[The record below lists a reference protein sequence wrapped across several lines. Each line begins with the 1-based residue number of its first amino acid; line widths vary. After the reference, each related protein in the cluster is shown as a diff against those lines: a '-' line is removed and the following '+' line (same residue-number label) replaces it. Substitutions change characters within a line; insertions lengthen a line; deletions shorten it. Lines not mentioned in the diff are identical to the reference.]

1 MRKGKQF
8 LGIMAA
14 AAVLSL
20 GAVPVAAE
28 QTVTDMPQ
36 MTIVTDKEEYS
47 AGDTIKETIHIENT
61 TGKDIENITVE
72 GNIPEGYTIDGAASG
87 DTTWKMTIERL
98 EAGETI
104 EKNAPELEEAK
115 PGQTEPGQQEP
126 GKEPEQTEPGQQ
138 EPEKE
143 PEQTEPE
150 QKNPEQ
156 SEPGQQQPAKDPEQN
171 SGNQNV
177 SAVQTNSLKTEKN
190 EQAKSAGTGD
200 PVQAVLWFCLI
211 AAGVVISA
219 VAVKAKK
226 AKRLLSFALAVML
239 AGGACSGLATTVNA
253 AENDMSVGTAL
264 KTQEVTKNVK
274 ADGKDVTLT
283 AKMSYADDTKPEQQP
298 ENYLEKEGYKE
309 VWKDDFNG
317 DSLNRDDWNVELH
330 EPGWVNSEW
339 QEYVDS
345 DANIQVKDGNLLL
358 KPVETVNADGTKSYT
373 SGRVNTQN
381 KHDFKYGYFEC
392 RAKVPTGK
400 GYLPAFWMMPT
411 DENLYGQWPKCGEI
425 DMMEVMGQETNKLY
439 GTIHYGEPHDQSQG
453 TYVVAEEDNFA
464 DNYHTYACEWLPG
477 KIIWYVD
484 GVKYHEESDWFSAK
498 EGQGGEVTYPAP
510 FDQPFYMILN
520 LAVGGSWVGYPDENT
535 TYEDQAF
542 AIDYVKVYQKD
553 SYDENV
559 EKPVKEVSLRD
570 PDATGNY
577 INNGDFATAE
587 DLDDDSDWK
596 FLTELSGEGT
606 AEIKNNEMVICTTD
620 AGTADYSI
628 QLVQAGLPMQKGGK
642 YKVTFDAYAD
652 EARTMITDISA
663 PDHNYT
669 RYLPDT
675 TVELTTEKQT
685 YTYEFQ
691 MTGSDDAN
699 GRLEFNLGNTAS
711 TATVHLSNVRVEKT
725 GYEEIKEDTTKK
737 VLADGNCVYNGSFEQ
752 GKGRLGSWEITNQ
765 ADADIVVTS
774 LADGRRL
781 QVTSAPETKE
791 GEVLVGQS
799 DLALNGGTN
808 YVLSFTAQADEPK
821 TMTVTAAGQTFQ
833 ADITT
838 EKETFTYS
846 FTTEEQMTDKNLF
859 FDLGL
864 GTTVY
869 LDQVRIEEDSLI
881 KNGSFNAGLAGF
893 EAYCY
898 NPSDVTY
905 VVDSLNEDNAA
916 DFTIN
921 DTGDQDWHIQLKQ
934 SGVKLEKD
942 QWYRLSLKM
951 KSSKD
956 RKVSY
961 ALQRNGATHNDD
973 WTPYCQ
979 EVVDLNGEY
988 QTFISEFQMAYDT
1001 DTDTIFNVTM
1011 GAVDGVQIKEQ
1022 HRICIDDIT
1031 LEKIDAP
1038 VETGSNLIQNGDFA
1052 ENNADHWE
1060 TSLLHDNSLTVE
1072 DQKAVFTIKDLG
1084 TEEHSCQFIQK
1095 NLRVESG
1102 ASYTV
1107 KFTADSSVARKIK
1120 FALMIPDVWDW
1131 YTGADVQLEEGEHTY
1146 SYDVTIPEE
1155 KETTDQMGFYLTMG
1169 YLEESIGEHT
1179 ISISDV
1185 SIVKN

>member
-1 MRKGKQF
+1 MGKGKHF

-61 TGKDIENITVE
+61 TGKDIENIMVE

-87 DTTWKMTIERL
+87 DPTWKMTIERL

-126 GKEPEQTEPGQQ
+126 GKEPGQA
-138 EPEKE
+138 
-143 PEQTEPE
+143 EPE

-156 SEPGQQQPAKDPEQN
+156 SEPGQQQPAKDLEQN
-171 SGNQNV
+171 SGNQNA
-177 SAVQTNSLKTEKN
+177 STAQTSIIKTEKN
-190 EQAKSAGTGD
+190 KQAKGAGTGD
-200 PVQAVLWFCLI
+200 PVQAVLWFILI
-211 AAGVVISA
+211 AAGVIICA
-219 VAVKAKK
+219 AAVKTKK
-226 AKRLLSFALAVML
+226 AKQLLSLALAVML
-239 AGGACSGLATTVNA
+239 AGGAFSGFKTTVSA
-253 AENDMSVGTAL
+253 AEKETPAGTVL
-264 KTQEVTKNVK
+264 KTQEVTKTVK
-274 ADGKDVTLT
+274 ADGKDITLT
-283 AKMSYADDTKPEQQP
+283 AKMSYADDKSPEQQP
-298 ENYLEKEGYKE
+298 EDYLEKEGYKE

-345 DANIQVKDGNLLL
+345 DKNIQVKDGKLYL

-520 LAVGGSWVGYPDENT
+520 LAVGGSWVGYPDETT
-535 TYEDQAF
+535 TYDDQAF

-559 EKPVKEVSLRD
+559 EKPVKEVSLRN

-596 FLTELSGEGT
+596 FLTALSGEGT
-606 AEIKNNEMVICTTD
+606 AEIKSNEMVISTTN

-642 YKVTFDAYAD
+642 YKVSFDAYAD
-652 EARTMITDISA
+652 EARAMITDISA

-669 RYLPDT
+669 RYLNDT
-675 TVELTTEKQT
+675 KVDLTTEKKT

-725 GYEEIKEDTTKK
+725 GYEEIAEDTTKK

-752 GKGRLGSWEITNQ
+752 GNGRLGSWEITNNAQ
-765 ADADIVVTS
+765 ADISVTP

-781 QVTSAPETKE
+781 KVTSAPGTKE

-799 DLALNGGTN
+799 DLALNDGTN

-821 TMTVTAAGQTFQ
+821 TMKVTAAGQTFT
-833 ADITT
+833 AELTT
-838 EKETFTYS
+838 EKQTFTYS
-846 FTTEEQMTDKNLF
+846 FTTAEQTMRAAADKNLF

-869 LDQVRIEEDSLI
+869 LDQIRIEEDSLI
-881 KNGSFNAGLAGF
+881 KNGSFNAGFAGF

-898 NPSDVTY
+898 TPSNVTY

-921 DTGDQDWHIQLKQ
+921 DTGDADWHIQLKQ

-979 EVVDLNGEY
+979 KVVDLNNEY
-988 QTFISEFQMAYDT
+988 QTFTSEFQMAYDT

-1011 GAVDGVQIKEQ
+1011 GAVDGVQIQEQ

-1038 VETGSNLIQNGDFA
+1038 VEAGSNMIKNGDFA
-1052 ENNADHWE
+1052 ENTADYWE
-1060 TSLLHDNSLTVE
+1060 TSLLHDNSITVT
-1072 DQKAVFTIKDLG
+1072 DHKAVFDLRDLG
-1084 TEEHSCQFIQK
+1084 TEEYSCQFVQK
-1095 NLRVESG
+1095 NLKVESG

-1107 KFTADSSVARKIK
+1107 KFTADSTVARKIK

-1131 YTGADVQLEEGEHTY
+1131 YDGKDVQLEEGTHTY
-1146 SYDVTIPEE
+1146 SYDVTIPAD
-1155 KETTDQMGFYLTMG
+1155 KATTDQMAFYLTMG
-1169 YLEESIGEHT
+1169 YLKEQVGAHT
-1179 ISISDV
+1179 ICISDI
-1185 SIVKN
+1185 SIVKK